1 MIYCFGELK
10 SKEIVDVKTG
20 EKLGFVDDLEF
31 DGQTHSIISLIAY
44 GRPRFFGFFGHQED
58 IVIPCES
65 IRLIG
70 TDTIL
75 VSLENGEK
83 PTKHHKFTLESLYK

>member
-10 SKEIVDVKTG
+10 SKEIIDIDTG

-31 DGQTHSIISLIAY
+31 DSDTKNIISLIAY
-44 GRPRFFGFFGHQED
+44 GRQRFFGFFGHEAD
-58 IVIPCES
+58 VVIPCES

-70 TDTIL
+70 RDTIL
-75 VSLENGEK
+75 VCLENEEK
-83 PTKHHKFTLESLYK
+83 ATKHHKFTLESLYK